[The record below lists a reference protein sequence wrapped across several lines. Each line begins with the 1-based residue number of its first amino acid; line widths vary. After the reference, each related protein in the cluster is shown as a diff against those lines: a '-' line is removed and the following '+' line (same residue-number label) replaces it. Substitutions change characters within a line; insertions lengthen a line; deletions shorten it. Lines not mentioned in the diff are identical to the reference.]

1 MIQGKI
7 IKSLRDKG
15 FGGLLP
21 KGVLWLFLKTH
32 SVVAIPRT
40 QGALVPEKGNKKD
53 FLSPL
58 IFVVLLRLLFSGIF
72 LSYQDKMVAELG
84 ILTASLYIPPQV
96 LLM

>member
-21 KGVLWLFLKTH
+21 NGLPWLFLKTQ

-40 QGALVPEKGNKKD
+40 QGALMPEKGNKED
-53 FLSPL
+53 FLAPL
-58 IFVVLLRLLFSGIF
+58 IFVVLLRLLFLVSSSVTKKRWW
-72 LSYQDKMVAELG
+72 LYLG
-84 ILTASLYIPPQV
+84 S
-96 LLM
+96 